1 MAAVLAAA
9 ACSDGEPQ
17 VIEEYLPVE
26 ISFILSDPDGL
37 IDEGSEVAV
46 ISGCLRDGETVSM
59 SAAPVARF
67 KTSAAVS
74 GRVEI
79 TPVSDDDK
87 VYARYGDTRITYTVI
102 SPYSGNASLE
112 PQIPAEQKYGEPF
125 PTLVYGSVTT
135 DDVSVPVVVPVLS
148 RPAGAVLSLKIPS
161 DLVASKTAVLSGLSV
176 LGVSVDFGDGL
187 ELSVDRTV
195 DVLVEPF
202 TVPQGGIPVS
212 FTTADGE
219 AFSSSILSGAADSG
233 LETGPGEVIEV
244 FVPSADPFKP
254 CTFPVIF
261 PLGRNPDAR
270 IGYYNYSDD
279 QPDWSNRGIWYCFSQ
294 KQAYATWNKVS
305 DPSPLYFQKRELV
318 NTGDIG
324 SIGLKGIWTGDY
336 FEFVFPVE
344 NIPAGAVVS
353 FEAPFYGRQQPVF
366 WTVSWLDGGEWKSS
380 GREVSAWDGT
390 TLQASFAT
398 MLQGCE
404 ISYRFRLENAIERG
418 ELRVR
423 LTCTDGRYQADTQT
437 NTVVVRDLPYNDG
450 SIYQSP
456 FYFYC
461 AGSDMTAFTWNVA
474 AGADEPE
481 TGSNEDLTVYDQ
493 NWQWEN

>member
-1 MAAVLAAA
+1 MILAAVLAAA

-202 TVPQGGIPVS
+202 TVPQGGS
-212 FTTADGE
+212 QTFARCSRRREWKRG
-219 AFSSSILSGAADSG
+219 SR
-233 LETGPGEVIEV
+233 EV
-244 FVPSADPFKP
+244 FIRAPSCWQVQVPRESREARAG
-254 CTFPVIF
+254 
-261 PLGRNPDAR
+261 GRGKGAGGGKAR
-270 IGYYNYSDD
+270 ALRRAGVFRARRS
-279 QPDWSNRGIWYCFSQ
+279 RGLRARRGQ
-294 KQAYATWNKVS
+294 
-305 DPSPLYFQKRELV
+305 E
-318 NTGDIG
+318 
-324 SIGLKGIWTGDY
+324 
-336 FEFVFPVE
+336 
-344 NIPAGAVVS
+344 AGVR
-353 FEAPFYGRQQPVF
+353 P
-366 WTVSWLDGGEWKSS
+366 S
-380 GREVSAWDGT
+380 GRRARPS
-390 TLQASFAT
+390 
-398 MLQGCE
+398 
-404 ISYRFRLENAIERG
+404 
-418 ELRVR
+418 
-423 LTCTDGRYQADTQT
+423 
-437 NTVVVRDLPYNDG
+437 RDLPVPLDRALRHDG
-450 SIYQSP
+450 RR
-456 FYFYC
+456 
-461 AGSDMTAFTWNVA
+461 
-474 AGADEPE
+474 
-481 TGSNEDLTVYDQ
+481 
-493 NWQWEN
+493 